1 MPKLTDDEREGILTQ
16 DGVLMHVATVDESG
30 APLVTTIWFICED
43 GKIYFTPRRM
53 SEWLVHIRNEP
64 RVSLCITEEAAP
76 YRKVVVRG
84 TAEILHDLGDD
95 DAWRDRYRRISAKY
109 VGDDA
114 GNTYVDTTID
124 QPRALCAVTL
134 NDAEVRTW
142 RMPVDDEAYKG
153 IWANRYYTEDAIMN
167 KFSEDGNKEQPKLA

>member
-1 MPKLTDDEREGILTQ
+1 MPKLTDAEQEAILTE
-16 DGVLMHVATVDESG
+16 DGKLMHVATVDQGG
-30 APLVTTIWFICED
+30 APLVTTIWFIYED

-53 SEWLVHIRNEP
+53 SEWLVHIRHEP

-95 DAWRDRYRRISAKY
+95 DAWRDRYRRLSIKY
-109 VGDDA
+109 VGDEA
-114 GNTYVDTTID
+114 GNTYVDTTDD

-134 NDAEVRTW
+134 DDAEVRSW
-142 RMPVDDEAYKG
+142 RMPIDDEAYKG
-153 IWANRYYTEDAIMN
+153 IWASRYYTENAKMN
-167 KFSEDGNKEQPKLA
+167 EFAEDGKDQPSLG